1 MVIVVAK
8 ITIHFAIAVVVAVS
22 LLLVTTVCSWSTVSS
37 FSTSIHQKHG
47 ASITTA
53 TTTTTPQ
60 LQKSKL
66 YSSPLNNDW
75 QYSSSSNDYL
85 TATTATTNNR
95 VPIVAGNWKLNPSTV
110 QEATT
115 LLKLLASNFNHHRDN
130 SYTNSGGMQQQQQ
143 QLPEVIVFPPYPFLE
158 RAVSIL
164 EGTGIKVGAQNVG
177 TETKGAFTGEVSPSM
192 IRSVGC
198 DYIMVGH
205 SERRTLFDES
215 DTVLNTKM
223 KLALKEVGLKIILCV
238 GETLDEYENE
248 LLSSVVN
255 LQIKKALKD
264 ISKDEIMISNGGNGG
279 TGISKL
285 VIAYEPIWAI
295 GTGKVATPDQA
306 QMAHVVVRKTLE
318 ELYGLDIAN
327 SIQIQY
333 GGSVT
338 PDSIIDL
345 MSMPDVDG
353 ALVGGASL
361 TADSF
366 TRIVDGSTCSITSS
380 TTITSASGSGSDYSM
395 AHSSPFM
402 PPPPKEVTALE
413 VVSCKNVLG
422 ESPIWSVKDQ
432 VLYWI
437 SAPEE
442 EVWTWN
448 LIDSP
453 YRRLFGTTIGCIALR
468 EESANNDG
476 GCNLLIA
483 GESAFLETRMTQR
496 GGGGGGEE
504 KFMND
509 FSSSSSSE
517 QQQQVSVFCDRPE
530 QTETTRPNDGRVDR
544 EGRLVIGM
552 YNNYHRS
559 GSSEGE
565 NNCGLYRL
573 DPITKSIQSLFP
585 SSYKYRVSNCLCF
598 SPDGRTLYFCDTP
611 TRKVYAFDYPETTTT
626 DVSSG
631 SSSLL
636 SNRRLIWTMPSN
648 LPGGPDGAQV
658 DADGGLWM
666 AISGAGM
673 VVRVHP
679 SSPGIVDY
687 IVHLPVKSPTS
698 CTFGGIDLDEL
709 FITTRGPD
717 GGGLYRVKMPF
728 GIKGLPE
735 PEFGGSRIGS
745 RTMPTTTTTTTT
757 ISSVPVIDSPPLI
770 SGIAGSYLDTL

>member
-1 MVIVVAK
+1 MFIVGVLFL
-8 ITIHFAIAVVVAVS
+8 TSS
-22 LLLVTTVCSWSTVSS
+22 LLATAFVFDSRGHQRQRLLQISPSISTTQQQQESE
-37 FSTSIHQKHG
+37 SILK
-47 ASITTA
+47 
-53 TTTTTPQ
+53 
-60 LQKSKL
+60 
-66 YSSPLNNDW
+66 
-75 QYSSSSNDYL
+75 SSSSDDDWNDSS
-85 TATTATTNNR
+85 NNYYNNKR
-95 VPIVAGNWKLNPSTV
+95 VPVVAGNWKLNPSTV
-110 QEATT
+110 QEASS
-115 LLKLLASNFNHHRDN
+115 LLKLLASNFIHHRDN
-130 SYTNSGGMQQQQQ
+130 NSAEVVQH
-143 QLPEVIVFPPYPFLE
+143 QLQPEVIVFPPFPFIE

-177 TETKGAFTGEVSPSM
+177 TAVKGAFTGEVSTSM
-192 IRSVGC
+192 IRSLGC
-198 DYIMVGH
+198 DYVMVGH
-205 SERRTLFDES
+205 SERRTIFDET
-215 DTVLNTKM
+215 DEIINTKI
-223 KLALKEVGLKIILCV
+223 KLALEEGGLKIVLCV
-238 GETLDEYENE
+238 GESLEEYENE

-264 ISKDEIMISNGGNGG
+264 ISKDQIMNSGGGCNL
-279 TGISKL
+279 I
-285 VIAYEPIWAI
+285 IAYEPIWAI
-295 GTGKVATPDQA
+295 GTGKVATPVQA

-318 ELYGLDIAN
+318 ELYGWDIAN
-327 SIQIQY
+327 QIQIQY

-338 PDSIIDL
+338 PDSIADL
-345 MSMPDVDG
+345 MSMADVDG

-361 TADSF
+361 TADGF
-366 TRIVDGSTCSITSS
+366 TRIVDGASS
-380 TTITSASGSGSDYSM
+380 AASGLL
-395 AHSSPFM
+395 PRL
-402 PPPPKEVTALE
+402 PPLPPKELTALE

-432 VLYWI
+432 ALYWI

-448 LIDSP
+448 LIDAP

-468 EESANNDG
+468 GSSSNNG
-476 GCNLLIA
+476 GGNLLIA
-483 GESAFLETRMTQR
+483 GERAFLETRMTQR
-496 GGGGGGEE
+496 GEN
-504 KFMND
+504 MND
-509 FSSSSSSE
+509 FSSASGE
-517 QQQQVSVFCDRPE
+517 HVSVFCDRPE

-585 SSYKYRVSNCLCF
+585 SNYKYRVSNCISF

-611 TRKVYAFDYPETTTT
+611 TRKVYAFDYPESADGT
-626 DVSSG
+626 
-631 SSSLL
+631 LL

-666 AISGAGM
+666 AISGAGL

-679 SSPGIVDY
+679 SLPGIVDY
-687 IVHLPVKSPTS
+687 VVHLPVKSPTS

-728 GIKGLPE
+728 GIRGLPE
-735 PEFGGSRIGS
+735 PEFGSSSGSGTVPMSPVSYPQQQQQQQQQSVVQEKPIAPPPVYGS
-745 RTMPTTTTTTTT
+745 AP
-757 ISSVPVIDSPPLI
+757 
-770 SGIAGSYLDTL
+770 SYLDTL